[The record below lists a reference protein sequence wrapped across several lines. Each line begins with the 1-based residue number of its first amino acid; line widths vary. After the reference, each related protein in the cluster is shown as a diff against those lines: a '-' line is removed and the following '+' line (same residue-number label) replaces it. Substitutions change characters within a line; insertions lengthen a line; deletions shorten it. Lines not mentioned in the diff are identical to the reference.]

1 MAVEPPAP
9 SELAPSAEEPVTTHA
24 PAPAPAALVTEPRPE
39 AEPLEVPAASAEIVN
54 AMDRWE
60 SDKDL
65 DAGRHPGELLAYLGL
80 GRGTRVAEIVAGS
93 GYTTE
98 LLARSVGVSGRVWAQ
113 NPPAV
118 LKFAGRQYAER
129 LDKGVMQNVVRV
141 DRPTDSPLPP
151 DAQNLDAVVMVLAYH
166 DAVWLGV
173 DRKALNEAVFD
184 ALKKGGEYVI
194 VDHSAAPGH
203 GTRDV
208 KTLHR
213 IEEAT
218 VRREVL
224 DAGFED
230 AGSADF
236 LRNAQD
242 PRDWNDSPASAGD
255 RRGTSDRFVLKFVRP

>member
-1 MAVEPPAP
+1 MTTDAPPPAV
-9 SELAPSAEEPVTTHA
+9 VTA
-24 PAPAPAALVTEPRPE
+24 PRPE
-39 AEPLEVPAASAEIVN
+39 AEPLEVPAACAEIVN

-80 GRGTRVAEIVAGS
+80 GRGMRVAEIVAGA

-98 LLARSVGVSGRVWAQ
+98 LLARSVGASGRVWAQ

-118 LKFAGRQYAER
+118 LKFVGRQYAER

-173 DRKALNEAVFD
+173 DRKALNKAVFD

-194 VDHSAAPGH
+194 VDHHAAPGH
-203 GTRDV
+203 GTREV

-224 DAGFED
+224 E
-230 AGSADF
+230 ADSTTPGAPTF
-236 LRNAQD
+236 CATRRTRATGTTRRR
-242 PRDWNDSPASAGD
+242 PPEIGGERAIAS
-255 RRGTSDRFVLKFVRP
+255 S